1 MARTLKPISFSFVP
15 PYTAPSPAIWN
26 HPTPTTSKT
35 MNSGAEDGRD
45 RRPVGRRA

>member
-1 MARTLKPISFSFVP
+1 MARTLKPMTFSFVP

-35 MNSGAEDGRD
+35 MNAAQRTAAIG
-45 RRPVGRRA
+45 VQ